1 MDRVLAYLGIA
12 RKAGLLEIGEE
23 SSGIAVRSGKAKLL
37 LLAADAS
44 DNAIRRAQGFVYGR
58 KTLLL
63 QLPLTKEQ
71 LSQRLGRPGCSMM
84 TLMDLGLATSL
95 AEALVQESE
104 DMVNYA
110 NVVAE
115 LRRRRERA
123 DQRSAEAKA
132 HERNKKTGKR
142 RKTV

>member
-1 MDRVLAYLGIA
+1 MDSVLAYLGIA
-12 RKAGLLEIGEE
+12 RKAGLLETGEE
-23 SSGIAVRSGKAKLL
+23 NCGITVRSGKAKLL

-44 DNAIRRAQGFVYGR
+44 PNAVRRAQGFVYGR

-71 LSQRLGRPGCSMM
+71 LSQRLGRPGCSMV
-84 TLMDLGLATSL
+84 TLTDLGLAASL
-95 AEALVQESE
+95 TEALAGAVPDVADYAEA
-104 DMVNYA
+104 A
-110 NVVAE
+110 AE

-123 DQRSAEAKA
+123 DQRRAETKA